1 MDVRGRHWS
10 FQSNQIFTF
19 IDLGATIGTYNNIIT
34 GLASDSRNKQLDDR
48 QFRICRDVQF
58 RWSEYRSCAN
68 DRARA
73 RYMVRRRASFRRARL
88 HAAPAIRACARQT
101 LSLPAHSTVRA
112 AILALDDYEEAAQG
126 GHLLRGLLP

>member
-48 QFRICRDVQF
+48 QFRICRNFQF
-58 RWSEYRSCAN
+58 RWSEYLALTIVPEPGTWFAGALAFAALGYTQRRRFV
-68 DRARA
+68 RARD
-73 RYMVRRRASFRRARL
+73 RL
-88 HAAPAIRACARQT
+88 
-101 LSLPAHSTVRA
+101 
-112 AILALDDYEEAAQG
+112 
-126 GHLLRGLLP
+126 

>member
-19 IDLGATIGTYNNIIT
+19 IDLGATIGNYNNIIT

-73 RYMVRRRASFRRARL
+73 RYMFAGALAFAALGYTQRRRFVRARDRL
-88 HAAPAIRACARQT
+88 
-101 LSLPAHSTVRA
+101 
-112 AILALDDYEEAAQG
+112 
-126 GHLLRGLLP
+126 

>member
-48 QFRICRDVQF
+48 QFRSCRDVQF
-58 RWSEYRSCAN
+58 RWSEYLALTIVPEPGTWFAGALAFAALGYTQRRRFV
-68 DRARA
+68 RARD
-73 RYMVRRRASFRRARL
+73 RL
-88 HAAPAIRACARQT
+88 
-101 LSLPAHSTVRA
+101 
-112 AILALDDYEEAAQG
+112 
-126 GHLLRGLLP
+126 